1 MATDLEGPS
10 TPDVASLA
18 LLAPIDEQWVL
29 VPPKRLWKTKVA
41 RIAYAFRDP
50 AVWIPASMLIGI
62 ILTCFL
68 GPLIGHLPNPNQ
80 ENLANSL
87 LSPGHRGYVLGTN
100 ALGNDMFSRLLHGG
114 QVSIVVGLGA
124 TAIGMF
130 IGTIFGMTAGYYGG
144 VVEATIMRIF
154 DALLAFPGLILA
166 LAIAD
171 FLGPSEWHTIM
182 AISVFGVSTYGRL
195 ARSQTLGV
203 RHRDF
208 IVAARASD
216 AKGRSIIFG
225 HVLPNIL
232 PTLLAYSM
240 ITVGVAMLIEAALSY
255 LGLGIPLPQPS
266 WGNLIASGQT
276 YLTNAPYL
284 VLEPSIALFAT
295 VLSLNILADSLR
307 RRLRIDR

>member
-1 MATDLEGPS
+1 MATELEGP
-10 TPDVASLA
+10 TTTEIASLA

-29 VPPKRLWKTKVA
+29 GPPKRLWKTKVA

-50 AVWIPASMLIGI
+50 AVWIPAFVLIGI

-68 GPLIGHLPNPNQ
+68 GPLIGRLPNPNQ
-80 ENLANSL
+80 EDLANSL
-87 LSPGHRGYVLGTN
+87 LSPGHRGFVLGTN

-114 QVSIVVGLGA
+114 QVSIVVGIGA

-182 AISVFGVSTYGRL
+182 AISVFGISTYGRL

-208 IVAARASD
+208 
-216 AKGRSIIFG
+216 IFG

-284 VLEPSIALFAT
+284 VLEPSVALFAT